1 MARWHWSV
9 DRVID
14 GVIEHHGLQMLVKQ
28 KEIQRQIQNAET
40 EKQLQQALSQVT
52 DISKALEEIRLCYQS
67 QVSVSVYLR
76 MITWSRDDY
85 MGDKL
90 FTQAHDVKQSPVL
103 YIMCKKK
110 NITIIAFVLIIP
122 YLNNY

>member
-9 DRVID
+9 DR
-14 GVIEHHGLQMLVKQ
+14 VIEHHGLQMLVKQ

-110 NITIIAFVLIIP
+110 T
-122 YLNNY
+122 